1 MCLSFSALTSQYD
14 PSNVFFLRVIHVH
27 WTVVWYIQNPSV
39 FRITLKVYLECD
51 CPEDSPCYTNEFSA
65 LTQQHRI
72 LIYFSS
78 WEYYMSDVHWHIHQC
93 LTEFPTNGLN
103 IFPFQIV
110 LDDCGNSSFQLFF
123 APHTD
128 RYMAKKKHCKCDKRD
143 TIWKGKLLLPNGKR
157 ALS

>member
-1 MCLSFSALTSQYD
+1 
-14 PSNVFFLRVIHVH
+14 
-27 WTVVWYIQNPSV
+27 
-39 FRITLKVYLECD
+39 
-51 CPEDSPCYTNEFSA
+51 
-65 LTQQHRI
+65 
-72 LIYFSS
+72 
-78 WEYYMSDVHWHIHQC
+78 MSDVHWHIHQC

-143 TIWKGKLLLPNGKR
+143 TIWEGKLLLPNGKR

>member
-27 WTVVWYIQNPSV
+27 WTVLWYIQNPSV

-123 APHTD
+123 RHILIDTWTQ
-128 RYMAKKKHCKCDKRD
+128 RNTVNVINETRFEKENCDSLTVKEH
-143 TIWKGKLLLPNGKR
+143 
-157 ALS
+157 